1 MDGLSGSY
9 PHLEVVLRRR
19 WFSFGPARNI
29 LFGHHQRCNR
39 GTISTCIR
47 HIRKHRRES
56 MAKRGGEMSTAAEVV
71 RVFALSDL
79 HTDYPENMEW
89 VKNLPALQY
98 RNDILIVAGDVAET
112 YNNFVLT
119 MSILK
124 DRFRQIFFVPGNH
137 DVWCRREQGRYL
149 DSLEKLNALLD
160 ACSMLGIDTSP
171 SVVNDLGI
179 VPLFSW
185 YHESFDKERDI
196 TDVWIPPLE
205 MACKDFHACIW
216 PCNLTSKDLSLAL
229 HFDRMNVRYIH
240 AVEEVQRKCSKII
253 TFSHFIPR
261 QELCPEKRMLF
272 YPDLPKI
279 IGSDCLEERLRYIH
293 GAAEDGSACHIFGHT
308 HFCWDA
314 LLDGIRYI
322 QVPLAYPRERKR
334 RMNGGEE
341 WLPLCVYDSSS
352 GGFLTSFFPCYWS
365 DYYAKNERNPDVTE
379 LAPWVARFYKR
390 R

>member
-9 PHLEVVLRRR
+9 PHLEVVQRRR
-19 WFSFGPARNI
+19 WFSFGSARNS
-29 LFGHHQRCNR
+29 LFGHHQRCNK

-56 MAKRGGEMSTAAEVV
+56 MAKSGGEMSTADEVV

-229 HFDRMNVRYIH
+229 HFDGMNVRYIH
-240 AVEEVQRKCSKII
+240 AVEEVQRKCN
-253 TFSHFIPR
+253 
-261 QELCPEKRMLF
+261 
-272 YPDLPKI
+272 LPKI

-322 QVPLAYPRERKR
+322 QVPLAYPKERKR